1 MLAIRSIEERI
12 DELQKKQAQ
21 LKAQEKALKAKRS
34 QAERKART
42 KRLIEV
48 GAILEKA
55 MVTEFTS
62 QEDRDRLLRLL
73 TDTYESQDGFPF
85 TYGEWLRELYDKME

>member
-1 MLAIRSIEERI
+1 MATKSIEERI

-21 LKAQEKALKAKRS
+21 LKAQEKALKAKKS

-55 MVTEFTS
+55 MDMEFDTQEKKDKLLDILTKQRQTNNGPVTTWGSYLKSLFNET
-62 QEDRDRLLRLL
+62 Q
-73 TDTYESQDGFPF
+73 
-85 TYGEWLRELYDKME
+85 

>member
-1 MLAIRSIEERI
+1 MATKSIEERI

-21 LKAQEKALKAKRS
+21 LKAQEKALKAKKS
-34 QAERKART
+34 QTERKART

-55 MVTEFTS
+55 MNVEFKT
-62 QEDRDRLLRLL
+62 QEERDRLLHLL
-73 TDTYESQDGFPF
+73 TDKRISNNNNEF
-85 TYGEWLRELYDKME
+85 TYGLWLEDQYKKQQ

>member
-1 MLAIRSIEERI
+1 MATRSIDERI

-55 MVTEFTS
+55 MMTEFTS

-73 TDTYESQDGFPF
+73 TDTHESQNGLPYTLGD
-85 TYGEWLRELYDKME
+85 WLREHYNAQH

>member
-1 MLAIRSIEERI
+1 MATKSIEERI
-12 DELQKKQAQ
+12 DDLQKKQAQ
-21 LKAQEKALKAKRS
+21 LKAQEKALKAKKS

-55 MVTEFTS
+55 MEMEFET
-62 QEDRDRLLRLL
+62 QEDKDKLLRLL
-73 TDTYESQDGFPF
+73 TEEKSDQSGSTYTIGS
-85 TYGEWLRELYDKME
+85 WLTRMFEKQQ